1 MALAEFTPVKS
12 PVFGMELVPFSF
24 SHRAVRS
31 KLIAEK
37 NQFETGFR
45 SGVHKTKRIIMVR
58 PLFLDGPQP
67 DSSSMRTS
75 HKTGNSSSP
84 RGSLIQM
91 PKLWKII
98 SNFFWSPA
106 SLSNLRSKTK
116 GTDKKST
123 KNQPKTKDADQFER
137 SWCINLAST
146 TGSSTGSQGRNC

>member
-24 SHRAVRS
+24 SHRALRS

-37 NQFETGFR
+37 NEFETGFR
-45 SGVHKTKRIIMVR
+45 SGIHKTKRIIMVR

-67 DSSSMRTS
+67 DSMRTS
-75 HKTGNSSSP
+75 FKIGNLSSS

-98 SNFFWSPA
+98 SNFFWPST
-106 SLSNLRSKTK
+106 SLSNM
-116 GTDKKST
+116 
-123 KNQPKTKDADQFER
+123 
-137 SWCINLAST
+137 
-146 TGSSTGSQGRNC
+146 

>member
-24 SHRAVRS
+24 SHRALRS

-37 NQFETGFR
+37 NEFETGFR
-45 SGVHKTKRIIMVR
+45 SGVHETVR

-67 DSSSMRTS
+67 DSMRMS
-75 HKTGNSSSP
+75 HKTGNSSSS

-98 SNFFWSPA
+98 SNFFWPST
-106 SLSNLRSKTK
+106 SLSNM
-116 GTDKKST
+116 
-123 KNQPKTKDADQFER
+123 
-137 SWCINLAST
+137 
-146 TGSSTGSQGRNC
+146 